1 MPKWLYMTSLVVGLI
16 FLLLPKQSLS
26 QCTNGSPFGSGTAP
40 TVPAAPVTLTTC
52 AFYGEYSTINGVA
65 ANTVYQCAVTPG
77 GGFLTIRQGT
87 PGGAV
92 IASGTTPLQWTST
105 VAGTYFVH
113 YNANPAC
120 GTDATCHTGTVSFLT
135 SAPLAPPTPTQ
146 DPGIPTCIAGTNLTV
161 AGAPAVNEQWF
172 WQTSP
177 TGTST
182 ATPYTGPLTV
192 FTNGTYYIRTQNTL
206 FNLWSATSASVVVS
220 NFPSPTTP
228 AIPVAAQNPV
238 CTPGTTITAAPAPGG
253 ETYYWQGTDAN
264 GILTT
269 NNASSPFSVTSTGTY
284 YVRSQDAGGCW
295 SNTSGLLVTVNTTIP
310 GNPSASIPNF
320 NYCSTENPMNVTAQV
335 PVLSGPQSCT
345 INASASGNDNTAVT
359 ATVNNFSC
367 ATGPITSASLNASIG
382 ANCPFWYDYDI
393 LINGTTLISGQ
404 CNQTNFNLTPYL
416 PLTSVSIISNDND
429 IPDFVTLNLS
439 VTVNYTG
446 PLPIQPAYAINWY
459 DAPTAGTLQG
469 SG

>member
-1 MPKWLYMTSLVVGLI
+1 
-16 FLLLPKQSLS
+16 
-26 QCTNGSPFGSGTAP
+26 
-40 TVPAAPVTLTTC
+40 
-52 AFYGEYSTINGVA
+52 
-65 ANTVYQCAVTPG
+65 
-77 GGFLTIRQGT
+77 
-87 PGGAV
+87 
-92 IASGTTPLQWTST
+92 
-105 VAGTYFVH
+105 
-113 YNANPAC
+113 
-120 GTDATCHTGTVSFLT
+120 
-135 SAPLAPPTPTQ
+135 
-146 DPGIPTCIAGTNLTV
+146 IAGTNLTV

-206 FNLWSATSASVVVS
+206 FNIWSATSASVVVS

-238 CTPGTTITAAPAPGG
+238 CAPGTTITAAPAPGG

-295 SNTSGLLVTVNTTIP
+295 SNTAGLLVTVNTTIP
-310 GNPSASIPNF
+310 GNPTASVPNF

-335 PVLSGPQSCT
+335 PVLSGPQT
-345 INASASGNDNTAVT
+345 FNQTATASGTDNTNVT
-359 ATVNNFSC
+359 ATVNVSGI
-367 ATGPITSASLNASIG
+367 TGPVSSAVLNASIG
-382 ANCPFWYDYDI
+382 TACTVGGGFFYYYSI
-393 LINGTTLISGQ
+393 IVNGTTVATQQ
-404 CNQTNFNLTPYL
+404 CNQTNFDLTPYL
-416 PLTSVSIISNDND
+416 PITSVSVVSFDD
-429 IPDFVTLNLS
+429 PSDGFGDFVNMS
-439 VTVNYTG
+439 CNVIINYTG
-446 PLPIQPAYAINWY
+446 PLAVQPAYAINWY

-469 SG
+469 SGTTLNGLGTPVLPVATAGVHTFYAGTDLGGCASTGRVPVTVTVTSFNVHLTPVNITCNVFNNGYFTVVTHLC